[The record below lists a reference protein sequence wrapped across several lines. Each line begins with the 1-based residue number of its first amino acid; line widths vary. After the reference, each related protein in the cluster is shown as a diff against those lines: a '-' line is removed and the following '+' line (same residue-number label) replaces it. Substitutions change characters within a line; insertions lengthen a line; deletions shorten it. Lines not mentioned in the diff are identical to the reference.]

1 MLELNVA
8 NSTCNATNLVI
19 VLHQALSIF
28 LILFPGN
35 YFDRNSSALYSIA
48 SVKFMNKNRQLEIS
62 GNVCQQFLDWKC
74 HSNCACAFTI
84 QSWFSL
90 WTYSI
95 YQIPSFDLLKFSMLF
110 QMIYRDPNPLNSF
123 KNKLIKFRIFWSN
136 WPEAYCLFPVVCK
149 WTEMPLVALLS

>member
-1 MLELNVA
+1 
-8 NSTCNATNLVI
+8 
-19 VLHQALSIF
+19 
-28 LILFPGN
+28 
-35 YFDRNSSALYSIA
+35 
-48 SVKFMNKNRQLEIS
+48 MNKNRQLEIS

-136 WPEAYCLFPVVCK
+136 WPEANCLFPVVCK
-149 WTEMPLVALLS
+149 WTGLPLYCHNFNYEKFLLCITWNDCSPCPCVCVCTLVQYISGPNPYKI